1 MSRQRTSR
9 RLNIKQ
15 LAAFADTTAEF
26 GETELTRPWAETII
40 AVAVAAV
47 IAHFSEGVP
56 PSSQVLRPPSSLRSA
71 STRCGAPTPET
82 FPVDLK
88 SRSPD

>member
-47 IAHFSEGVP
+47 IAHFSEGSATVLAGAVAFP
-56 PSSQVLRPPSSLRSA
+56 TNSVLRDPI
-71 STRCGAPTPET
+71 
-82 FPVDLK
+82 VK
-88 SRSPD
+88 SPRFNGRVYLI